1 LIEDLKFTF
10 GEYKTYQVPIK
21 KIELLTKLDF
31 GNLRNFDP
39 LSKRKDIIPVKIIN
53 DEKDIIL

>member
-1 LIEDLKFTF
+1 MIEDLKFTF
-10 GEYKTYQVPIK
+10 GEYKTYQVPIT